1 MPAKTTQQTNKI
13 DTIFGRILKGQ
24 VCKTLTM
31 SRILDTCSELPDIW
45 KQEKKWSIF
54 KRKGNQQDQHQDKQN
69 AGTSRQ
75 EF

>member
-1 MPAKTTQQTNKI
+1 
-13 DTIFGRILKGQ
+13 
-24 VCKTLTM
+24 M